1 MFETRCKV
9 KAKRLSSPPSYRAQR
24 MFDTIS
30 SVSNILFIAVLLL
43 DSLAVVVALALA
55 LALDVV
61 TCDFNYIA

>member
-43 DSLAVVVALALA
+43 DSLAVVALALA